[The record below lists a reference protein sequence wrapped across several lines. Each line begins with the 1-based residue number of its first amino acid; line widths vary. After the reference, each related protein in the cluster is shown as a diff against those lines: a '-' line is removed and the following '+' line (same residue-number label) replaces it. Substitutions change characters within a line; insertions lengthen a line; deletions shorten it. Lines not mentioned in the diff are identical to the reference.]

1 MKIYIK
7 IFFLAFALI
16 NTTTSNAASNEPILI
31 SNPNNGSI
39 DRFLFNFESS
49 EYLVF
54 NQQNQNESLDQISI
68 DINDPLSPFLLR
80 NNLSL
85 RESNFIF
92 DDDDSRILGI
102 DNANNRI
109 ISSFLNGDSLIELA
123 APNIDIINAI
133 SVENANTS
141 LQVFTTSD
149 GQLYSI
155 NSDGT
160 EPATLLSSNLSSGPL
175 VGRDFVDRFRISR
188 DRQTVVFSAFLNFFQ
203 RQQIFTVPIDGSADP
218 VLIHTLPFDS
228 DVDALFNFSID
239 NQKVVYIVET
249 FFDNSIETLTLYS
262 TAIDGSSAPISLG
275 SVTGETV
282 DIDFELSSDGNFL
295 VYSLQNI
302 SLDLLDAPSQTA
314 DSIGDALFAS
324 SLEGQ
329 NQTII
334 SIGSLIQDADISRDS
349 QNIIYTRRPFF
360 DEFGF
365 SNLFSA
371 TYSEQGS
378 QSTSLFINNNQGQ
391 TGGVNER
398 EFIISRDS
406 KYVIF
411 LDAIG
416 NLNRAIID
424 GSSPTIN
431 LLSKISPNA
440 VVEGFRLLGQNPV
453 IVFYGDLNQLGLNQ
467 LHSINFD
474 SSNFTTLSLPDNGN
488 VTRLTTSFVGNH
500 VAFGTGTDPVT
511 RDPTALY
518 LTEVNL
524 EPEPLCFP
532 IKAQNGNFVTIC
544 L

>member
-378 QSTSLFINNNQGQ
+378 QSTSLFI
-391 TGGVNER
+391 
-398 EFIISRDS
+398 SH
-406 KYVIF
+406 
-411 LDAIG
+411 
-416 NLNRAIID
+416 
-424 GSSPTIN
+424 
-431 LLSKISPNA
+431 LLCCS
-440 VVEGFRLLGQNPV
+440 
-453 IVFYGDLNQLGLNQ
+453 
-467 LHSINFD
+467 
-474 SSNFTTLSLPDNGN
+474 
-488 VTRLTTSFVGNH
+488 
-500 VAFGTGTDPVT
+500 
-511 RDPTALY
+511 
-518 LTEVNL
+518 
-524 EPEPLCFP
+524 
-532 IKAQNGNFVTIC
+532 
-544 L
+544 

>member
-1 MKIYIK
+1 M
-7 IFFLAFALI
+7 
-16 NTTTSNAASNEPILI
+16 
-31 SNPNNGSI
+31 
-39 DRFLFNFESS
+39 
-49 EYLVF
+49 
-54 NQQNQNESLDQISI
+54 
-68 DINDPLSPFLLR
+68 
-80 NNLSL
+80 
-85 RESNFIF
+85 
-92 DDDDSRILGI
+92 
-102 DNANNRI
+102 
-109 ISSFLNGDSLIELA
+109 
-123 APNIDIINAI
+123 
-133 SVENANTS
+133 
-141 LQVFTTSD
+141 
-149 GQLYSI
+149 LYSI
-155 NSDGT
+155 NSDGS
-160 EPATLLSSNLSSGPL
+160 EPATLLSSNLFSGPIGL
-175 VGRDFVDRFRISR
+175 DFVDRFRISR
-188 DRQTVVFSAFLNFFQ
+188 DRQTVVFSAFIDFFQ

-239 NQKVVYIVET
+239 
-249 FFDNSIETLTLYS
+249 
-262 TAIDGSSAPISLG
+262 GSSAPISLG

-282 DIDFELSSDGNFL
+282 DIELSSDGNFL

-398 EFIISRDS
+398 EFTISRDS

-474 SSNFTTLSLPDNGN
+474 SSNFTTLSLPENGN

-511 RDPTALY
+511 SDPTALY

>member
-155 NSDGT
+155 NSDGS
-160 EPATLLSSNLSSGPL
+160 EPATLLSSNLFSGPFGL
-175 VGRDFVDRFRISR
+175 DFVDRFRISR